1 MKKLKKVEGF
11 RLEDRHVELL
21 DNAPGSRGDTVRLL
35 IELGLN
41 GERADMVVADY
52 LDEVAK
58 NSSKSFVLNRAASIL
73 KTESAL
79 DDCQEA
85 LNL

>member
-1 MKKLKKVEGF
+1 MVRKV
-11 RLEDRHVELL
+11 V
-21 DNAPGSRGDTVRLL
+21 V
-35 IELGLN
+35 LGLN